1 MQNQKKTDFSVVLTA
16 IHDAGINDY
25 QLSRDTGINRVRLTQ
40 WRTGT
45 RKTVDYDS
53 GLLIMAVYKTGLTFD

>member
-1 MQNQKKTDFSVVLTA
+1 MQNQKKTDFSTILTT
-16 IHDAGINDY
+16 IHKAGTNDY
-25 QLSRDTGINRVRLTQ
+25 KLARQTGINRARLTQ

-53 GLLIMAVYKTGLTFD
+53 GLLIMAVYLESTS